1 MNMHIYGNGARFDES
16 QRFLTEDEIRASA
29 PSVFAAEAHAS
40 RSQRFAPIPTIEV
53 VRALATEGFG
63 VVGAKQAPTRD
74 PGRQDFTKHLLR
86 LRPMDGRQ
94 RQVGDTIF
102 EILLKNANDGTA
114 AYDLMSGLFRV
125 RCLNSLVAMATQM
138 ETCRIRH
145 SGDVAG
151 KVIDATY
158 RVIEDA
164 ERALTAPDQWSRVE
178 LSRPE
183 QLALASSA
191 HAVRFPVD
199 EEDERPTTT
208 VTAEQLLEV
217 RRSGDQGRDL
227 WTTFNVVQENALR
240 GGIHYVTRD
249 ANNRRRRGRTRAVKG
264 IDQSTALNRA
274 LWALGAE
281 TARLKAA

>member
-1 MNMHIYGNGARFDES
+1 MNMHIYGNGARFDEA
-16 QRFLTEDEIRASA
+16 QRFLTEDEIREVA

-53 VRALATEGFG
+53 VRALGREGFG

-74 PGRQDFTKHLLR
+74 PDRQDFTKHLLR
-86 LRPMDGRQ
+86 LRPMDGVQ
-94 RQVGDTIF
+94 RQVGDTVF
-102 EILLKNANDGTA
+102 EVLLKNANDGTA

-125 RCLNSLVAMATQM
+125 RCLNSLVAMATQT

-158 RVIEDA
+158 RVIGDA
-164 ERALTAPDQWSRVE
+164 ERALTAPDQWARIE

-191 HAVRFPVD
+191 HAIRFPVD
-199 EEDERPTTT
+199 EQDERPTTA

-217 RRSGDQGRDL
+217 RRTGDQGRDL

-274 LWALGAE
+274 LWALGE
-281 TARLKAA
+281 EMARLKAA